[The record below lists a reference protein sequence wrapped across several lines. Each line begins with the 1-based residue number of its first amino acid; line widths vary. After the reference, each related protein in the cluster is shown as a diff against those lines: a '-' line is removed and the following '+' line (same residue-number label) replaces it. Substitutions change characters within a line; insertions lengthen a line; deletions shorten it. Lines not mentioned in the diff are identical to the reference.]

1 MYWMCIAPE
10 GAGVRGFVNCS
21 ARYRMEVSGSSVP
34 TGRLSSSTRRASTVS
49 APDTFSLV
57 LHR

>member
-1 MYWMCIAPE
+1 MYWMCTAPE

-34 TGRLSSSTRRASTVS
+34 TGDLSSSARRVYTVS
-49 APDTFSLV
+49 EPDTPGLTE
-57 LHR
+57 HC